1 MFITKSDKEMF
12 GTSPDRI
19 DSFDDSSEML
29 ILKDKIQKSN
39 PNLIVVCHPYGKYSI
54 DMVIRDKNNKDLFW
68 IDLERSFGWKG
79 NEYPYNHVSFLE
91 RKFHFVNEARENNA
105 RFIMVWFNKNLTR
118 YVKATA
124 ESIENS
130 IPFEKRLRNGKID
143 ICRHLELS
151 QVVFEDV

>member
-12 GTSPDRI
+12 CTSPDRI

-79 NEYPYNHVSFLE
+79 NEYPYNYVLFLE
-91 RKFHFVNEARENNA
+91 KKFHFVNE
-105 RFIMVWFNKNLTR
+105 
-118 YVKATA
+118 
-124 ESIENS
+124 IERITHNS
-130 IPFEKRLRNGKID
+130 
-143 ICRHLELS
+143 
-151 QVVFEDV
+151 